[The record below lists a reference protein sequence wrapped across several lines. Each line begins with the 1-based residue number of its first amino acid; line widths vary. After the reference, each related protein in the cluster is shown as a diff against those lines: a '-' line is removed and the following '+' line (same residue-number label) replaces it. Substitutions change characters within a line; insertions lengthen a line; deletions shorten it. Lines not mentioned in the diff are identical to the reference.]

1 MLTAW
6 SFFAYNV
13 ILYYVKKASII
24 FYYKAKQMNVKY
36 TLFFLL
42 KLCNNKYAI
51 TTKNETHYYLVY
63 VHSFCLQELWWHSVP
78 LAQLVRADGS

>member
-51 TTKNETHYYLVY
+51 TTKNEIPLLSSLSPFFLLAGVVVASRTL
-63 VHSFCLQELWWHSVP
+63 SSV
-78 LAQLVRADGS
+78 G